1 MSLIL
6 DNITISLNG
15 LPLVRNLSC
24 RVDGGTVLS
33 ILGPSGCGKSSLLN
47 MICGTLP
54 SSFNCTGRIFLHG
67 EDITNLPAHRR
78 QIGLQFQDHLLF
90 SHMTVGENLAFA
102 LPRHYRKAERTQRVE
117 QALADCGLTGFA
129 GHNPMQLSGGQTAR
143 ISLMRT
149 LLSQPEALLLDEP
162 FARLDATLRG
172 SFRQFVFVQVAS
184 LGIPAVM
191 VTHDEQDIP
200 DKNQVIELGLA
211 Q

>member
-6 DNITISLNG
+6 ENIVISLNG
-15 LPLVRNLSC
+15 QPLITNLSC
-24 RVDGGTVLS
+24 RVDSGDVVS

-54 SSFNCTGRIFLHG
+54 SSFSYSGRIILGGKDVTSFPPHQ
-67 EDITNLPAHRR
+67 R

-90 SHMTVGENLAFA
+90 PHMTVGENLAFA
-102 LPRHYRKAERTQRVE
+102 LPRHYRRAKRAQRVE
-117 QALADCGLTGFA
+117 QALADCQLTGFA
-129 GHNPMQLSGGQTAR
+129 GHNPAQLSGGQTAR

-162 FARLDATLRG
+162 FARLDATLR
-172 SFRQFVFVQVAS
+172 SNFRRFVFAQVRT

-200 DKNQVIELGLA
+200 DRCQVIELGR
-211 Q
+211 

>member
-6 DNITISLNG
+6 ENIAISLNG
-15 LPLVRNLSC
+15 QPLIANLSC
-24 RVDGGTVLS
+24 RVDGGDVVS

-54 SSFNCTGRIFLHG
+54 SSFNYSGRIILNGKDVTSFPPHQ
-67 EDITNLPAHRR
+67 R

-90 SHMTVGENLAFA
+90 PHMTVGENLAFA
-102 LPRHYRKAERTQRVE
+102 LPRHYRRAERAQRVE
-117 QALADCGLTGFA
+117 QALADCQLVGFA
-129 GHNPMQLSGGQTAR
+129 GHNPAQLSGGQTAR

-149 LLSQPEALLLDEP
+149 LLSQPGALLLDEP
-162 FARLDATLRG
+162 FARLDAILRG
-172 SFRQFVFVQVAS
+172 NFRRFVFAQVRT

-200 DKNQVIELGLA
+200 DKCRVIELSH
-211 Q
+211 

>member
-6 DNITISLNG
+6 DHITITLNEQ
-15 LPLVRNLSC
+15 PLVYDLSY
-24 RVDGGTVLS
+24 RVDDGTVLS

-54 SSFNCTGRIFLHG
+54 ASFNCAGRIVLHG
-67 EDITNLPAHRR
+67 VDITNLPAHQR

-90 SHMTVGENLAFA
+90 AHMTVGENLAFA
-102 LPRHYRKAERTQRVE
+102 LPRHYRKDERTQWVE

-129 GHNPMQLSGGQTAR
+129 GRNPIQLSGGQTAR

-149 LLSQPEALLLDEP
+149 LVSQPKALLLDEP

-172 SFRQFVFVQVAS
+172 SFRQFVFAQIGS

-200 DKNQVIELGLA
+200 DKDRVIELGRI
-211 Q
+211 

>member
-6 DNITISLNG
+6 ENIAISLNG
-15 LPLVRNLSC
+15 QPLIANLSC
-24 RVDGGTVLS
+24 QVDGGDVVS

-54 SSFNCTGRIFLHG
+54 SSFNYSGRIILNGKDVTSFPPHQ
-67 EDITNLPAHRR
+67 R

-90 SHMTVGENLAFA
+90 PHMTVGENLAFA
-102 LPRHYRKAERTQRVE
+102 LPRHYRRAERAQRVE
-117 QALADCGLTGFA
+117 QALADCQLVGFA
-129 GHNPMQLSGGQTAR
+129 GHNPAQLSGGQTAR

-149 LLSQPEALLLDEP
+149 LLSQPGALLLDEP
-162 FARLDATLRG
+162 FARLDAILRG
-172 SFRQFVFVQVAS
+172 NFRRFVFAQVRT

-200 DKNQVIELGLA
+200 DKCRVIELSH
-211 Q
+211 